1 MSVFV
6 ARSRHKNAVELN
18 RVGSLFGEASAER
31 KTAPGPARCTRAP
44 MMPVS
49 ALVLN

>member
-18 RVGSLFGEASAER
+18 RVGSIFGEASAER

-49 ALVLN
+49 APVLN